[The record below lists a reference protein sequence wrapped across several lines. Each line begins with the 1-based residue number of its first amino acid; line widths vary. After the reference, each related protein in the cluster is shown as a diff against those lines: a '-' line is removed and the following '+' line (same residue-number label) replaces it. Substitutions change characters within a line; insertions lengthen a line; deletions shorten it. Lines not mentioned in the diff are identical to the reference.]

1 MATLFNSTGNN
12 FGAGQIAFKSHQ
24 EENFIVLNAKVSY
37 DPSNA
42 AYQAADVLE
51 IYVPD
56 LSIERSAIT
65 GVILTFQDRYVY
77 SSYTWNNDG
86 GTAIKSWIKDKNTIC
101 LEKFTN
107 FDEKG
112 EITIYI
118 QALYTA
124 LARGSNTVKGTR
136 TRIDMTQETRYLY
149 WSSDTFC
156 VIFEHWVFLHMQ
168 FSSCSYSYRNEPW
181 EAQMVN
187 FPTDVNAD
195 VPFLGGSNQYN
206 PSVNGFSLA
215 HVENG
220 VFTCQE
226 RMSGFESTGYDPF
239 IFAFLV
245 RDGVQE
251 EEPGLSGTGGQEGF
265 DG

>member
-1 MATLFNSTGNN
+1 MATLFNSNGNN
-12 FGAGQIAFKSHQ
+12 FGAGQIVFKSHQ
-24 EENFIVLNAKVSY
+24 EENFVVLNAKVSY
-37 DPSNA
+37 DPKNA
-42 AYQAADVLE
+42 AYQAVDVLE

-65 GVILTFQDRYVY
+65 GVILTFRDRYTFY
-77 SSYTWNNDG
+77 GAEWNNDG

-107 FDEKG
+107 FDTKG

-136 TRIDMTQETRYLY
+136 TNINMTQETSYLY
-149 WSSDTFC
+149 WNYETFC

-168 FSSCSYSYRNEPW
+168 FSGCSYAYRDQPW
-181 EAQMVN
+181 EARMGG

-220 VFTCQE
+220 VFTCEE
-226 RMSGFESTGYDPF
+226 RMNGFDSTGYDPF

-251 EEPGLSGTGGQEGF
+251 GPDDQSGEAATNEGNE
-265 DG
+265 